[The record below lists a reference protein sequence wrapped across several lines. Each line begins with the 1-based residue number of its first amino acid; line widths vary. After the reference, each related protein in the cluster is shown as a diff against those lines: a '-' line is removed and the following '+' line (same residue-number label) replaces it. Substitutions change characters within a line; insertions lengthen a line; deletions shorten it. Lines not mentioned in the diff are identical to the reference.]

1 MLGIEPKAVRVTWS
15 VVATLASIALLYVAR
30 RTVLI
35 LLAAV
40 FFAYLLSPAVGFVD
54 RVAKGR
60 LSRILTLAL
69 VYTLLIG
76 LLASLITAVGMRA
89 SREAAALVNSLPDL
103 AKTAGKLSSAPLP
116 PLLEPLRGQI
126 FDLIQGQL
134 EGGVERVL
142 PMLRA
147 GISQLLTAIGNLG
160 FALLVPF
167 LSFFFLKDAEQLR
180 AMLLDVL
187 GRTKN
192 KAFVDGLL
200 GDLHVMLGRY
210 IRALF
215 FLSMATFTAYGVFF
229 QATGVPYAA
238 LLATVAG
245 LLEVIPVIGPLAAAF
260 TALIVALVSGYQHL
274 VWMIVFFIA
283 YRLFQDLVL
292 QPHLLGAGVALHPLL
307 VVFGA
312 LAGEQVAG
320 IAGMVLSVPLLAAL
334 RLIYVR
340 TTRRT

>member
-1 MLGIEPKAVRVTWS
+1 
-15 VVATLASIALLYVAR
+15 
-30 RTVLI
+30 VLI
-35 LLAAV
+35 LLAAI

-54 RVAKGR
+54 RMARRR
-60 LSRILTLAL
+60 LSRILTLAV

-76 LLASLITAVGMRA
+76 VLVSLVTAIGLRV
-89 SREAAALVNSLPDL
+89 SREAAALVNSMPDL

-116 PLLEPLRGQI
+116 PWLEPVRGQI

-134 EGGVERVL
+134 EGGVERAM

-147 GISQLLTAIGNLG
+147 GIGQLLTAIGNLG

-180 AMLLDVL
+180 AMLLEVL
-187 GRTKN
+187 GQTKN
-192 KAFVDGLL
+192 KAFVDSLL
-200 GDLHVMLGRY
+200 DDLHVMLGRY

-215 FLSMATFTAYGVFF
+215 FLSVATFTVYAIFF
-229 QATGVPYAA
+229 QATGAPYAA
-238 LLATVAG
+238 LLATIGG
-245 LLEVIPVIGPLAAAF
+245 LLEVIPVIGPLAAAG
-260 TALIVALVSGYQHL
+260 TALIVALMSGYPHL

-283 YRLFQDLVL
+283 YRLFLDFVL

-320 IAGMVLSVPLLAAL
+320 IAGMVLSVPVLAAL

-340 TTRRT
+340 TTRRA